1 MPTKIIKKKKIRKM
15 NKILSLN
22 KTKEQSGSNSNIFN
36 KLTKRYSNVS
46 NKLLRK
52 SPGRKNSPQPNS
64 TGSYDM
70 TGLDYEDL
78 KPEIG
83 APILISKTIIDTDYH
98 LDAPQPER
106 AERTNSYTSDSDNDV
121 YADAASSIQN
131 FADIKFCF
139 FPDHP
144 KEEDEEKEHKIEE
157 VVEYSQPIPIPRNST
172 LKKAHSKSA
181 TNLLHKTELSI
192 VLSKAPSLD
201 VELNKKFIEECYD
214 IPKNNNSLSEDDDN
228 DDNKLLSCKHA
239 KSLESVNT
247 STTITPQIYC
257 SNNSLIKTVINNNND
272 LHCQSLES
280 IQLSDDDA
288 SSLEDFDLKSAS
300 FTSLEN
306 KNLFLSIEEL
316 NEITK
321 QINESEEFNN
331 EIDLSYC
338 EHRDNLRPSE
348 RRITL
353 LRNKNTNKINFSE
366 KKEKLTNAWSG
377 IKHWI
382 GEEKV
387 KIKDVVSR
395 HAALQRVGTSSNQSF
410 TRNQAFF
417 DKMKIQNVKKIKS
430 RECAIAT
437 DEISQQSSVSQSY
450 NLVSRGYEQKNG
462 DDTDCDA
469 ESIISEVKSVKNLQG
484 LGESGSSNTTS
495 SNLRGSSED
504 RETLPASAQPFYKKN
519 KNLEILE
526 VIFVVL
532 SCNCVYNQSY
542 KCNICESAF
551 KQNGTLQEHM
561 PLAFTNSG
569 CLNITAVNKEK
580 KN

>member
-1 MPTKIIKKKKIRKM
+1 MCQSKKKIKM

-46 NKLLRK
+46 SKLLRK

-83 APILISKTIIDTDYH
+83 APVLISKTIIDADYH

-131 FADIKFCF
+131 FGDIKFCF

-144 KEEDEEKEHKIEE
+144 KEEDEEKEIQIEE
-157 VVEYSQPIPIPRNST
+157 EYSQPIPIPRTST

-192 VLSKAPSLD
+192 VLHKAPSLD

-214 IPKNNNSLSEDDDN
+214 IPKNNSLSEDDDKSH
-228 DDNKLLSCKHA
+228 DSNKLSCKHA

-247 STTITPQIYC
+247 STTITPQINC
-257 SNNSLIKTVINNNND
+257 SNTSLNKSLINNNND
-272 LHCQSLES
+272 LHCQSKES
-280 IQLSDDDA
+280 IQSDI

-300 FTSLEN
+300 FTSLDH
-306 KNLFLSIEEL
+306 KSLFLSIEEL

-353 LRNKNTNKINFSE
+353 LRNKNTNKINFNE
-366 KKEKLTNAWSG
+366 KKEKISNAWSG
-377 IKHWI
+377 IKNWI

-387 KIKDVVSR
+387 KIKDVVNR
-395 HAALQRVGTSSNQSF
+395 HAALQRVGTSNQSF
-410 TRNQAFF
+410 TKNQAFF
-417 DKMKIQNVKKIKS
+417 DKMKIQNVKKIKN

-437 DEISQQSSVSQSY
+437 DEISHQSSVSQSY
-450 NLVSRGYEQKNG
+450 SMVRGYEQKNG

-469 ESIISEVKSVKNLQG
+469 ESIISEVKSIRNVKG
-484 LGESGSSNTTS
+484 LGESGGSNTAS

-504 RETLPASAQPFYKKN
+504 RDTLPAATQPFYKKN
-519 KNLEILE
+519 KSLEILE
-526 VIFVVL
+526 VKFVIIYL
-532 SCNCVYNQSY
+532 FKSVYTDLGQT
-542 KCNICESAF
+542 F
-551 KQNGTLQEHM
+551 FQNFCIH
-561 PLAFTNSG
+561 
-569 CLNITAVNKEK
+569 
-580 KN
+580 